1 MGVAPPIF
9 TAFAG
14 KSPPT
19 RKPVPVK
26 IVVPEVFID
35 VAETLANVGRV
46 LSIVKIFPVSTLV
59 LPARSV
65 TVTSNFSTA
74 SPGPAVTV
82 I

>member
-1 MGVAPPIF
+1 MGVAPAIF

-26 IVVPEVFID
+26 VAVPEDFID
-35 VAETLANVGRV
+35 GTEILCNTGAV
-46 LSIVKIFPVSTLV
+46 LSMVKIFPVSTLV

-65 TVTSNFSTA
+65 TVTSNFSIA
-74 SPGPAVTV
+74 SPAPAVTV

>member
-1 MGVAPPIF
+1 MGVAPAIF

-19 RKPVPVK
+19 RKPEPCKVAVA
-26 IVVPEVFID
+26 EDFID
-35 VAETLANVGRV
+35 GTETLCNTGAV
-46 LSIVKIFPVSTLV
+46 LSMVKIFPVSTLV

-65 TVTSNFSTA
+65 TVTSNFSIA
-74 SPGPAVTV
+74 SPAPAVTV